1 MKIEVFSIEKQ
12 PTGGEGYELSVD
24 NRSLIDVAFQ
34 IQNVHLSHL
43 TTTEPI
49 NEQVTINVFHDAS
62 GPIRWAFKGKPS
74 EQAQEA
80 VREAMKKPNGL

>member
-12 PTGGEGYELSVD
+12 PTGVDAYELSAN
-24 NRSLIDVAFQ
+24 NRSLIDAAFQ

-43 TTTEPI
+43 TTTEPV

-62 GPIRWAFKGKPS
+62 GLIRWAFSGNPS

-80 VREAMKKPNGL
+80 VREAMKKPNKL